1 MPKELF
7 GTDGIRGTPGK
18 YPLDDRTLYWA
29 GRVLGDYLK
38 RQSSLQASSNGAAP
52 RVLMGMDTRES
63 GPHIAGQ
70 IAAGLTERALRLL
83 PRA

>member
-7 GTDGIRGTPGK
+7 GTDGIRGTPGE

-38 RQSSLQASSNGAAP
+38 RQSSL
-52 RVLMGMDTRES
+52 
-63 GPHIAGQ
+63 
-70 IAAGLTERALRLL
+70 RLL
-83 PRA
+83 RTGPRRAC